1 MYQQNAHNIYKN
13 NSVNCASKEQLLLML
28 VDGAVKF
35 AKRGKLGIEEK
46 NIKMAHESLVRVQD
60 IFTELMVTLDPSAG
74 EWTTEILEIYKF
86 INRTLAEANM
96 KKDIKKVDEAIE
108 IIVEVR
114 DMWHEAYRLSKIQ
127 GK

>member
-28 VDGAVKF
+28 VDGAVRF
-35 AKRGKLGIEEK
+35 AKRGRLGIEEK
-46 NIKMAHESLVRVQD
+46 NIKMAHESLVRVQE
-60 IFTELMVTLDPSAG
+60 IFTELMVTLDPDAG
-74 EWTTEILEIYKF
+74 EWTTDILEIYRF

-96 KKDIKKVDEAIE
+96 KKDIKKVDEAIVL
-108 IIVEVR
+108 IVEVR
-114 DMWHEAYRLSKIQ
+114 DLWHEAYRLSKIQ